1 MSIRNILKILIK
13 KNIFQDL
20 NSKRYIGGRSMVIHA
35 LGDNGNPTR
44 QKFSMGASGARI
56 ACCKI
61 AESVNQN
68 KV

>member
-1 MSIRNILKILIK
+1 
-13 KNIFQDL
+13 
-20 NSKRYIGGRSMVIHA
+20 MVIHA

-61 AESVNQN
+61 TESVNKN
-68 KV
+68 KAWFYKF